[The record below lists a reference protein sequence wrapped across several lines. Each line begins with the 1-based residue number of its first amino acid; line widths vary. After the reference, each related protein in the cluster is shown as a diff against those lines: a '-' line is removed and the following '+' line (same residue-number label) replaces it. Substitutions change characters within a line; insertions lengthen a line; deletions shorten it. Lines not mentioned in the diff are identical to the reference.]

1 MSAIVEIVCCSADD
15 CAVAASAGAHRIE
28 LCAALEVGGLTPSV
42 GVLRAAKAAT
52 SLPILAMVRP
62 RAAGFCYSKR
72 DFESMLFDVLTFVD
86 EGADGVVLGV
96 LNSDGS
102 LDVERCQELVRA
114 AGSVQKVCHRCF
126 DVTPNPFEALETL
139 IEIGFTRVLTSG
151 QRANCMDGLDLIRS
165 LVERANGRIEILPG
179 GGLKADDIPALISRT
194 GVDQVHLAP
203 FGVVEDPSTLGNT
216 QIRYA
221 GIAMPEEAMYSR
233 IDGSAVEAIV
243 RRSSNVPKRP

>member
-42 GVLRAAKAAT
+42 GELRAAKAAT
-52 SLPILAMVRP
+52 SLPIMAMIRP

-96 LNSDGS
+96 LNPDGS
-102 LDVERCQELVRA
+102 LDVERCEELVRA

-151 QRANCMDGLDLIRS
+151 QQASCMDGLELIRA
-165 LVERANGRIEILPG
+165 LVKQANGRIEILPG
-179 GGLKADDIPALISRT
+179 GGLTSEDISTLVSET

-203 FGVVEDPSTLGNT
+203 FGVVEDPSTLGNP

-221 GIAMPEEAMYSR
+221 GIAMPEEAKYNR
-233 IDGSAVEAIV
+233 IDGSAVEEIV
-243 RRSSNVPKRP
+243 RIASGSD

>member
-1 MSAIVEIVCCSADD
+1 MRALVEIVCCSADD
-15 CAVAASAGAHRIE
+15 CAVAANAGAHRIE

-52 SLPILAMVRP
+52 SLPIMAMVRP
-62 RAAGFCYSKR
+62 RAAGFYYSKR
-72 DFESMLFDVLTFVD
+72 EFESMLLDVLTFVD

-114 AGSVQKVCHRCF
+114 AGSAQKVCHRCF
-126 DVTPNPFEALETL
+126 DVTPDPFGAIETL
-139 IEIGFTRVLTSG
+139 IELGFTRVLTSG
-151 QRANCMDGLDLIRS
+151 QKANCMDGLDLIRS

-179 GGLKADDIPALISRT
+179 GGLRADDIPALISRT

-203 FGVVEDPSTLGNT
+203 FGVVEDLSTSGNPE
-216 QIRYA
+216 IRYA
-221 GIAMPEEAMYSR
+221 GIAMPKEAMFSR
-233 IDGSAVEAIV
+233 IDGSAVGEIV
-243 RRSSNVPKRP
+243 RISSKLA